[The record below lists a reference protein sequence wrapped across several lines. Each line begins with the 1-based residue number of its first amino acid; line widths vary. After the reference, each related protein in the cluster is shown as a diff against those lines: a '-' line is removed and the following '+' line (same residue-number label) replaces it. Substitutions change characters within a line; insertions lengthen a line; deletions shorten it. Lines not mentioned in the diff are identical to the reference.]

1 MIEIP
6 TYPIKETVR
15 GYLQCL
21 YNFELFVPG
30 SILFSTLPIPA
41 PAVVAPAAEN
51 TRFTEDGDG
60 RIFCICDKTSLMVTS
75 YYKCVRVNLIVVCY
89 DDDKQMAY

>member
-6 TYPIKETVR
+6 TYPIKETGR

-41 PAVVAPAAEN
+41 PAVVAPDAAEN
-51 TRFTEDGDG
+51 TRFTEDGDDG
-60 RIFCICDKTSLMVTS
+60 RIFCICDKTSLMVTAT
-75 YYKCVRVNLIVVCY
+75 L
-89 DDDKQMAY
+89 

>member
-1 MIEIP
+1 MFVVQTNDKRIILFQS

-30 SILFSTLPIPA
+30 SILFSTFPIPA
-41 PAVVAPAAEN
+41 PAVLAPGAAAAEN
-51 TRFTEDGDG
+51 IRFVVLVDDG
-60 RIFCICDKTSLMVTS
+60 RIFGICDKTSLMVES
-75 YYKCVRVNLIVVCY
+75 WYFL
-89 DDDKQMAY
+89 